1 MQDLTDK
8 VAVITGAASGIGLAM
23 AQRAASEGMRV
34 VLADIEEAPLAA
46 AAQQLRDEGAEALA
60 VVTDVS
66 SLSSIEDLRDETL
79 SVYGGAHLLCNNAG
93 VAVGRLTW
101 ETTNE
106 DWNWVLGVNLWGV
119 VHGIRAFLPGM
130 LASGNEGHIV
140 NVASMAGLITAPG
153 MSIYNTTKHAV
164 VGLSETLYYELQLTG
179 ARVGVSVL
187 CPGWVNTRIM
197 DAERN
202 RPAGMRH
209 TTAAQPAFAGPMED
223 MARQA
228 LAHGMRPSG
237 VAEQVFDAVQNN
249 RFWILTHPDMAPMVE
264 QRFRNAVTG
273 RNPEMPQV
281 G

>member
-66 SLSSIEDLRDETL
+66 SLSSVEDLRDETI
-79 SVYGGAHLLCNNAG
+79 SVYGAAHLLVNNAG

-101 ETTNE
+101 ETTHE
-106 DWNWVLGVNLWGV
+106 DWTWVLGVNLWGV
-119 VHGIRAFLPGM
+119 VHGVRAFLPGM

-140 NVASMAGLITAPG
+140 NVASMAGLLTAPG
-153 MSIYNTTKHAV
+153 MSIYNTSKHAV

-179 ARVGVSVL
+179 ARVGASVL
-187 CPGWVNTRIM
+187 CPGWVNTKIM

-209 TTAAQPAFAGPMED
+209 TATAQPAFAGPMED

-228 LAHGMRPSG
+228 LAHGMPPSA
-237 VAEQVFDAVQNN
+237 VADHVFRAVRDN
-249 RFWILTHPDMAPMVE
+249 RFWILTHPEMAPIVE
-264 QRFRNAVTG
+264 QRFKHALGGT
-273 RNPEMPQV
+273 NPELPQI